1 MGLSTE
7 QIEDFLD
14 KLNDDADFRDN
25 LKNNT
30 LEVLEACGFDTSEV
44 IVPPEVQLPSVG
56 EVNANRDTF
65 REALF
70 PENAF
75 MALRPWFKLPPVEDQ
90 N

>member
-1 MGLSTE
+1 MALTTE
-7 QIEDFLD
+7 QIEEFLD

-30 LEVLEACGFDTSEV
+30 LEVLEAYGIDTSEV
-44 IVPPEVQLPSVG
+44 VVPPEVQLPSVG
-56 EVNANRDTF
+56 EVNEYRDAF

-75 MALRPWFKLPPVEDQ
+75 MALRPWFKLPPTED
-90 N
+90 